1 MRLMEFYKPK
11 NSIFVAL
18 ILCHIFLF
26 SVNCRTQEIYGS
38 HEDENNAHHGKII
51 LETPIGSYRKTS
63 EGITEQ
69 HALKRTATKRKFPKL
84 PVLKIDSN
92 EEATKD
98 DIYDEETTNDNEH
111 VLNVSENVHSKDEE
125 PNFSLGVSISSQV

>member
-1 MRLMEFYKPK
+1 M
-11 NSIFVAL
+11 
-18 ILCHIFLF
+18 
-26 SVNCRTQEIYGS
+26 
-38 HEDENNAHHGKII
+38 
-51 LETPIGSYRKTS
+51 ETPIGSYRKTS

-98 DIYDEETTNDNEH
+98 DIYDEETINDNEH